1 MRTKEHANKA
11 DEHDAEPNDGDDEP
25 HCPSQGSATSNRRA
39 VHTGVQRFRRRIN
52 VPFEFALAV
61 RTSEFTGGIVIEFNL
76 LLAMGAKNLNH
87 IATKSSQGIFFF
99 PTPSKR
105 IRIFMNG
112 MPVDLAT
119 GETMIQTIGVIGAGQ
134 MGNGIAQVAAC
145 AGYDVVMIDIKDEYV
160 DKGLGTIQFSLGKL
174 VSKERMTQEDADAAL
189 ARITTGTERSM
200 CADCDLVVEAVPEIL
215 SLKQEIF
222 TELDN
227 LCKPETILAS
237 NTSSIS
243 ITTIAASTQRPEKVI
258 GMHFMNPVPI
268 MKLVEII
275 NGADTSDAT
284 NSAVVEAAEK
294 MGKTALSCND
304 APGFVSNR
312 ILCPMINEAILTLQ
326 EGVAEP
332 EAIDGIMKLGMNHP
346 IGPLALSDLIGNDT
360 VLHIMNVLYEG
371 FGTEKYAPA
380 PLLVQMVEEGKL
392 GRKSGQGFY
401 TY

>member
-1 MRTKEHANKA
+1 
-11 DEHDAEPNDGDDEP
+11 
-25 HCPSQGSATSNRRA
+25 
-39 VHTGVQRFRRRIN
+39 
-52 VPFEFALAV
+52 
-61 RTSEFTGGIVIEFNL
+61 
-76 LLAMGAKNLNH
+76 
-87 IATKSSQGIFFF
+87 
-99 PTPSKR
+99 
-105 IRIFMNG
+105 
-112 MPVDLAT
+112 
-119 GETMIQTIGVIGAGQ
+119 MIQKIGVIGAGQ
-134 MGNGIAQVAAC
+134 MGNGIAQVAAV
-145 AGYDVVMIDIKDEYV
+145 AGYEVVMIDIKEDYIQ
-160 DKGLGTIQFSLGKL
+160 KGMETINFSLGKL
-174 VSKERMTQEDADAAL
+174 VMKERMTVADADSAIG
-189 ARITTGTERSM
+189 RITTGTDRNL

-215 SLKQEIF
+215 SLKAEIF
-222 TELDN
+222 SELDGI
-227 LCKPETILAS
+227 CKPETILAS

-243 ITTIAASTQRPEKVI
+243 ISTIAGSTNRPDKVI

-275 NGADTSDAT
+275 NGDGTSDGT
-284 NSAVVEAAEK
+284 NQAVVEAAEK

-360 VLHIMNVLYEG
+360 VLHIMNVLHDG

-380 PLLVQMVEEGKL
+380 PLLIQMVDEGKL